1 LLHRCLQ
8 QFERYSS
15 STCCEIVRNKEPL
28 SLPFS
33 YLSDLCTNL
42 HFFIY
47 HISFPGTATISSHWP
62 IISPLEDINFEV
74 VKEQTFIEFAVSFA
88 VLLGLAAI
96 FRCYGVCCTTEED
109 TMDQPQKIRDCGY
122 SEGSYFERSR
132 AQRAPR
138 RMESFHER
146 TLGGDRTSIHT
157 LAGLA
162 CADGKPLKTQEC
174 ENPGA
179 E

>member
-1 LLHRCLQ
+1 VFSLL
-8 QFERYSS
+8 
-15 STCCEIVRNKEPL
+15 IRNNEHL

-62 IISPLEDINFEV
+62 IISPLENLNFEV

-88 VLLGLAAI
+88 VLLSLAAI
-96 FRCYGVCCTTEED
+96 FRCYGVCCTAEED
-109 TMDQPQKIRDCGY
+109 TMDQPQMFATAATQ
-122 SEGSYFERSR
+122 GSYFERSR

-138 RMESFHER
+138 RMER

-157 LAGLA
+157 IAELA
-162 CADGKPLKTQEC
+162 CADGKPPKT
-174 ENPGA
+174 
-179 E
+179 